1 VKLYKSN
8 CKHEERYFVSRKLI
22 MSCHM
27 KRRAAELGGVSD
39 LQYIELYLTQSDYVL

>member
-1 VKLYKSN
+1 
-8 CKHEERYFVSRKLI
+8 
-22 MSCHM
+22 M